1 MSRVYDWALKNYQR
15 LLESQDQSNDKKLDS
30 ARITHVTLNT
40 DEDYDTLESTLEDFV
55 EPQSNVSQA
64 SLARFSALE

>member
-30 ARITHVTLNT
+30 ARISQVTLNT
-40 DEDYDTLESTLEDFV
+40 DEEYDTLESTLEDFV
-55 EPQSNVSQA
+55 EPQSHVSQA